1 MRVTKRAKGG
11 IAALGLLLLTAAAP
25 GGEAEQTP
33 VRVSIA
39 EREGAGTTVCL
50 QAAPAVRG
58 RKRAQVSHGG
68 GHAVLSVSPE
78 SPGPHCAE
86 LANPAGT
93 VLVSLHFSRAWVI
106 PSTLGQHSYPADE
119 VRGKRLTFLW
129 LRD

>member
-1 MRVTKRAKGG
+1 VKAG
-11 IAALGLLLLTAAAP
+11 IGALGLLLLTGAAP
-25 GGEAEQTP
+25 GAKGEQPSP
-33 VRVSIA
+33 VRVSVA

-50 QAAPAVRG
+50 AAAPAVRG

-86 LANPAGT
+86 LAQPSGT
-93 VLVSLHFSRAWVI
+93 VQVSLHFSRAWVI
-106 PSTLGQHSYPADE
+106 PSTLGEHSYPADD
-119 VRGKRLTFLW
+119 VRGKRITFLW

>member
-1 MRVTKRAKGG
+1 MRVTKRMKGG
-11 IAALGLLLLTAAAP
+11 TAALGLLLAGAGPARQ
-25 GGEAEQTP
+25 AEQSP

-39 EREGAGTTVCL
+39 GREGSGTTVCL
-50 QAAPAVRG
+50 QAAPAVQG

-86 LANPAGT
+86 LANPSGT
-93 VLVSLHFSRAWVI
+93 VQVSLHFSRAWVI
-106 PSTLGQHSYPADE
+106 PSTLGEHSYPADD
-119 VRGKRLTFLW
+119 VRGKRITFLW

>member
-1 MRVTKRAKGG
+1 MRVSKRRMGW
-11 IAALGLLLLTAAAP
+11 IAALPLLLSGAAP
-25 GGEAEQTP
+25 AGSQNP

-39 EREGAGTTVCL
+39 EREGTGTTVCL

-58 RKRAQVSHGG
+58 RKRAQVSHDG
-68 GHAVLSVSPE
+68 GHAVLSVSAE

-86 LANPAGT
+86 LAQPSGT

-106 PSTLGQHSYPADE
+106 PSTLGQHSYPADQ
-119 VRGKRLTFLW
+119 VRGKRITFLW

>member
-1 MRVTKRAKGG
+1 MRMLGG
-11 IAALGLLLLTAAAP
+11 TAALVLLLTARTADA
-25 GGEAEQTP
+25 GQEGP

-39 EREGAGTTVCL
+39 GREGTGTTVCL

-58 RKRAQVSHGG
+58 RKRAQVSHDG
-68 GHAVLSVSPE
+68 GHAVLSVSAE

-86 LANPAGT
+86 LAHPSGT

-106 PSTLGQHSYPADE
+106 PSTLGEHSYPAE
-119 VRGKRLTFLW
+119 QVRGKRITFLW